1 MPTNSETLFSFNGD
15 IPMININTTNAKIT
29 LTIFLFSFI
38 IEVGIKLILSWVFFQ
53 NNRMGFL

>member
-1 MPTNSETLFSFNGD
+1 
-15 IPMININTTNAKIT
+15 MININTTNAKIT